1 MCFTKRCWLLSC
13 SPQHLTAFHLL
24 PLLDQPRAAVTSAF
38 PALTS
43 HARSRPRAHAAGQ
56 PLARRLRED
65 VLVGWPVSVPG
76 RARASGMAFRLRPE
90 CEYATWEL
98 DSYEL

>member
-1 MCFTKRCWLLSC
+1 MCFTKRRWRLSC

-43 HARSRPRAHAAGQ
+43 HAHSRPRAHAAGR

-65 VLVGWPVSVPG
+65 VLVGWLSVPG
-76 RARASGMAFRLRPE
+76 RARASGMAFHLQPE
-90 CEYATWEL
+90 CEYAALEL
-98 DSYEL
+98 DSCEV

>member
-13 SPQHLTAFHLL
+13 SLQHLTAFHLL

-43 HARSRPRAHAAGQ
+43 HARSRPRAHAAGR